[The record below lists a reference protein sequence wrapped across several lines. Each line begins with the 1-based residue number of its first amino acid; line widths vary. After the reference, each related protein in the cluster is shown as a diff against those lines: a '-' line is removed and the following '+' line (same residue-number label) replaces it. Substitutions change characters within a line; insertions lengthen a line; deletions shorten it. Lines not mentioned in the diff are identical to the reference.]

1 MRSSQVAPPVR
12 RGGGPWSV
20 PLAGRR
26 GSAFWRRLT
35 RSPLTVAGV
44 IGALLV
50 IALGIFAD
58 RFAPFPFA
66 EVHLTDRT
74 RTPNLVYLLGT
85 DQFGRDIL
93 SRVIYGARISLI
105 VGVASTTIGSSLGV
119 SLGTLAGFCGGWV
132 DEGIM
137 RAMDVIMAFP
147 SIVLGIALAAV
158 LGPGLGNVV
167 LIIGLLQIPQFARI
181 TRGSVLTVKELD
193 YVLAAR
199 ALGQGSAMTVV
210 RHVLPNCVGPIVV
223 LASLTVSTAIGAEAA
238 LSFLGL
244 GIQPPTPSWG
254 NILSDGRQYIL
265 QAPWISTFSGLAIT
279 ITILAFNFIGDGLRD
294 AIDPRMRT

>member
-1 MRSSQVAPPVR
+1 M
-12 RGGGPWSV
+12 
-20 PLAGRR
+20 
-26 GSAFWRRLT
+26 
-35 RSPLTVAGV
+35 
-44 IGALLV
+44 IGAILV
-50 IALGIFAD
+50 IAVGILAD
-58 RFAPFPFA
+58 RIAPFPFA

-74 RTPNLVYLLGT
+74 RVPSLMYLLGT

-93 SRVIYGARISLI
+93 SRVIFGARISLI
-105 VGVASTTIGSSLGV
+105 VGVASTTIGSSVGV
-119 SLGTLAGFCGGWV
+119 TLGTLAGYWGGWV

-137 RAMDVIMAFP
+137 RTMDVIMAFP

-158 LGPGLGNVV
+158 LGPGLGNVI

-181 TRGSVLTVKELD
+181 TRGSVLTIKEVD

-199 ALGQGSAMTVV
+199 ALGQGSAITVV

-294 AIDPRMRT
+294 AIDPRMQT